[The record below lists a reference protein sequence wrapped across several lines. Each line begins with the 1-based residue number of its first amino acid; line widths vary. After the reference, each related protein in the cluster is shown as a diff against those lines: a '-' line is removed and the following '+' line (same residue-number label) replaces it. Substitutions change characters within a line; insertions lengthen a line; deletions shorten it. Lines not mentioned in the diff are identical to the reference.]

1 MFDSSHA
8 DFEFGGM
15 QFPSCL
21 TGPLAFPFTS
31 ANCGTASYSFLTIAA
46 GNMLRAV
53 GTESQIEKYL
63 KPMLEGRYFGTMNLS
78 ETQAGSSLGDITT
91 KAIKLSNGK
100 YSIIGNKMWISGG
113 EHSLSE
119 NIIHMVLAKVVSEDG
134 TIPSGVKGISLF
146 IVPKYQI
153 NDEGVIGQSN
163 GVVLAG
169 LNHKMGYRGT
179 TNCFLSYGQG
189 DEQCIGELLGKEGHG
204 LNTMFLMMNEAR
216 IGIGYGAAAQG
227 YAGYSRSLN
236 YAKERKQ
243 GRSILSKDPS
253 TSQIPII
260 QHSDVKRMLIIQK
273 CYIEGSLSLC
283 MYGSTLVDQIKDKI
297 GLNLT
302 NEKIQQLEILLD
314 TLTPIIKSWPS
325 EWCLEANKWAL
336 QIHGGYGYTR
346 DYDVEQIYRDNRLN
360 MIHEGTNGIQSL
372 DLLGRKVGIKNG
384 SGYKIL
390 YEVLKDTINQS
401 NETIQL
407 LETQL
412 GSNTTSNNNKGIDLN
427 DFKQRIEEFN
437 RIINVW
443 KRTTELLLSKGLTG
457 GSKGIEIM
465 LANSHEYLNATGHIV
480 IGWRW
485 LEMERNAILC
495 LEGKQSHSSFQP
507 DNNFY
512 ISKHLLSKYF
522 HSHEL
527 IKVNSQLNLLSSM
540 NDLNITIDEKYL
552 D

>member
-1 MFDSSHA
+1 
-8 DFEFGGM
+8 M

-21 TGPLAFPFTS
+21 TGPLAFPFTA

-53 GTESQIEKYL
+53 GSDSQIEKYL

-91 KAIKLSNGK
+91 RAIKLSNGK

-119 NIIHMVLAKVVSEDG
+119 NIIHMVLAKVVSDDG
-134 TIPSGVKGISLF
+134 IIPPGVKGISLF

-153 NDEGVIGQSN
+153 NENNETINKLN
-163 GVVLAG
+163 GVSLAG

-179 TNCFLSYGQG
+179 TNCFMSYGQG
-189 DEQCIGELLGKEGHG
+189 DEECIGELLGKEGHG
-204 LNTMFLMMNEAR
+204 LQTMFLMMNEAR
-216 IGIGYGAAAQG
+216 IAIGYGAAAQG
-227 YAGYSRSLN
+227 YAGYSRSLQ
-236 YAKERKQ
+236 YSKERKQ
-243 GRSILSKDPS
+243 GRSILSKDPT

-283 MYGSTLVDQIKDKI
+283 MFGSTLVDQIKDKN

-302 NEKIQQLEILLD
+302 NEQVNTFEILLD

-360 MIHEGTNGIQSL
+360 MIHEGTNGIQSI

-390 YEVLKDTINQS
+390 FQAIK
-401 NETIQL
+401 ETIDKSTQTLQL
-407 LETQL
+407 FVD
-412 GSNTTSNNNKGIDLN
+412 NSNNNNNSVEKYNNNVKLLN
-427 DFKQRIEEFN
+427 LNEFQQRINELERVLN
-437 RIINVW
+437 LW
-443 KRTTELLLSKGLTG
+443 KTTTETLLYKGLTG
-457 GSKGIEIM
+457 GSKGIDLM

-480 IGWRW
+480 IAWRW
-485 LEMERNAILC
+485 LEMERSAILC
-495 LEGKQSHSSFQP
+495 LEGKQTHSSFQP
-507 DNNFY
+507 DTNFY
-512 ISKHLLSKYF
+512 LSKHLLSKYF
-522 HSHEL
+522 FTHEL
-527 IKVNSQLNLLSSM
+527 IKVNSQLNLLTSF
-540 NDLNITIDEKYL
+540 NDLNITIDENYL
-552 D
+552 